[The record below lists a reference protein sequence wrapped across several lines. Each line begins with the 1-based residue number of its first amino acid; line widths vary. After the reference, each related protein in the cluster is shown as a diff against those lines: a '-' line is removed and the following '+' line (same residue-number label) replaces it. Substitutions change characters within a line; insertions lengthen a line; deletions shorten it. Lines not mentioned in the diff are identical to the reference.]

1 MTGIDYFPMLIFSS
15 IHDNEDD
22 GIVEFR
28 QCIRTLADKVGI
40 LSRQRAELFDRS
52 SKFEAGNKLLMKEL
66 EEKKELV
73 KTLYT
78 KHQIDKQVN
87 KLFSTFLWC
96 VLFSYDWYSL
106 VAPPINCL

>member
-1 MTGIDYFPMLIFSS
+1 MLIFSS
-15 IHDNEDD
+15 IHENEDD

-40 LSRQRAELFDRS
+40 LSRQRAELLDRS
-52 SKFEAGNKLLMKEL
+52 SKLEAGNKQLMKEL

-87 KLFSTFLWC
+87 YCQPVYGVCLLQHLS
-96 VLFSYDWYSL
+96 SSL
-106 VAPPINCL
+106 SLRLTIW